1 VSEPQPQREQQQS
14 DQQPS
19 AAPDRVAELVEQW
32 ELREA
37 VGGLRGIVDSGLA
50 STVFLLVY
58 VVDGRRLVPAVAAAL
73 AATVV
78 LLVVRLVRH
87 EPVRHAAGGVLVVG
101 VSAAIALATGR
112 ASNFY
117 ILGILVQASYAV
129 AYLVSL
135 AIGWP
140 LLGVIV
146 GPLLGEGFRWH
157 SVPARRRAYFWASC
171 VWFVV
176 FLVRIAVQLPLYLQ
190 DRVVS
195 LGVAGLLLGWP
206 LFAAAALA
214 SWLILR
220 RVPPALSPDAGA
232 G

>member
-1 VSEPQPQREQQQS
+1 VSEPEPQLEARS
-14 DQQPS
+14 
-19 AAPDRVAELVEQW
+19 DRVADLVEQW

-37 VGGLRGIVDSGLA
+37 VGGVRGIVDSGLA

-58 VVDGRRLVPAVAAAL
+58 VVGGRRLVPAVVAAVV
-73 AATVV
+73 ATVV

-87 EPVRHAAGGVLVVG
+87 EPLRHAAGGVLVVG
-101 VSAAIALATGR
+101 VSATVALVTGR

-117 ILGILVQASYAV
+117 VIGILVQASYAV

-135 AIGWP
+135 AVGWP
-140 LLGVIV
+140 LLGVLV

-176 FLVRIAVQLPLYLQ
+176 FLVRIAVQVPLYLQ

-206 LFAAAALA
+206 LFAAAAFV

-220 RVPPALSPDAGA
+220 RVPPVLSPDTGADAG
-232 G
+232 